1 LAESVVTIAEALR
14 HAHERLAGGDSP
26 RADAEILL
34 AHVLGRPRS
43 YLVAWPEQPLAP
55 EAWAAFQRLVARR
68 AEGMPVAY
76 LTGTRGFFG
85 LELAVTDAVLIPRPE
100 TELLVE
106 AALERLPHGPCA
118 LADLGTGSGAIALA
132 IASVRPEARV
142 VAVEASPRALA
153 VARANAERLGLRN
166 VELRQGD
173 WCQGLGDERFDMIV
187 SNPPYIR
194 AGDPH
199 LGQGDVRFEPAM
211 ALASGPEG
219 LDAIRAILACA
230 PAHLKSGGW
239 LLFEHGYDQ
248 AEAVAGLLQGAGFS
262 AVQTLSDLLG
272 HGRVTLGRA
281 PVGQPSFS
289 VE

>member
-1 LAESVVTIAEALR
+1 MAETAVTIAEALR
-14 HAHERLAGGDSP
+14 YARARLAGGDSP

-43 YLVAWPEQPLAP
+43 YLVAWPEQPLAA
-55 EAWAAFQRLVARR
+55 EAWASYQRLVARR

-142 VAVEASPRALA
+142 LAVDASPAALA

-173 WCQGLGDERFDMIV
+173 WCQGLGDGRFDMIV

-199 LGQGDVRFEPAM
+199 LEQGDVRFEPAM

-230 PAHLKSGGW
+230 PAHLAPGGW

-248 AEAVAGLLQGAGFS
+248 ADAVAGLLQGAGFS
-262 AVQTLSDLLG
+262 AVQTLADLLG
-272 HGRVTLGRA
+272 HGRVTLGRV
-281 PVGQPSFS
+281 PPGHRTP
-289 VE
+289 

>member
-1 LAESVVTIAEALR
+1 MAEGAVTIAEALR
-14 HAHERLAGGDSP
+14 YARERLAGGDSP

-43 YLVAWPEQPLAP
+43 YLVAWPEQALAP

-142 VAVEASPRALA
+142 VAVDASPRALA

-248 AEAVAGLLQGAGFS
+248 AEAVAGLMREAGFS
-262 AVQTLSDLLG
+262 GVQTLADLLG